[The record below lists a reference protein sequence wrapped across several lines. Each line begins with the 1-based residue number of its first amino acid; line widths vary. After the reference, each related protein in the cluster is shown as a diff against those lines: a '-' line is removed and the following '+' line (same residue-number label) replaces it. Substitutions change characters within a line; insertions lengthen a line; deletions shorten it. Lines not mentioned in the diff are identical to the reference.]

1 MAGIYPL
8 NLNFILLID
17 LLLLLLK
24 IKDFMSF
31 IFKFILVFN
40 IFKVNGIYYL

>member
-17 LLLLLLK
+17 LLLLLK